1 MHGNETEPLARGR
14 GAKLLAL
21 GYQSVRA
28 PARITDPQMRRQAEE
43 IGDYCTRKGW
53 DLATVLH
60 DVDAGHGRTP
70 TQPALSNAIELLRS
84 GEAACL
90 VVAELRQLC
99 ASIADLGGILEV
111 LESADARFV
120 SLEPPFDTGT
130 PVGGTVARMLRT
142 VSDWERARRADMT
155 AAARSKVS
163 GNQTIPLRLRRRIV
177 RMRKAGMTLQAIAD
191 RLNEEGV
198 PTLRGGA
205 RWRPSSVQATLG
217 YKRPR
222 RWTPAG

>member
-1 MHGNETEPLARGR
+1 MHDNEPEPLARGR

-28 PARITDPQMRRQAEE
+28 PARVTDPQMRCQANA
-43 IGDYCTRKGW
+43 IRDYCSHKGW
-53 DLATVLH
+53 DLLTVLR
-60 DVDAGHGRTP
+60 DVDAGPGRGP
-70 TQPALSNAIELLRS
+70 AQPALSNAIERLRS
-84 GEAACL
+84 GEASCL

-130 PVGGTVARMLRT
+130 PVGGTVGRMLKT

-155 AAARSKVS
+155 AAARSKV
-163 GNQTIPLRLRRRIV
+163 GGTQTIPLRLRRRIV

-205 RWRPSSVQATLG
+205 RWRPSSVQATVG
-217 YKRPR
+217 YKRPS